1 MRCIPGPDAYFED
14 ADVLKIEGGPSAM
27 RIWLRQASLRTASR
41 PDRYHGPLRVT
52 LTGVTDA
59 ALIACPEALQLD
71 FVEVTL
77 IGQQSSAAWTLLT
90 QSTLAAVRA
99 A

>member
-1 MRCIPGPDAYFED
+1 
-14 ADVLKIEGGPSAM
+14 M
-27 RIWLRQASLRTASR
+27 RIWLRQASLRNAFR
-41 PDRYHGPLRVT
+41 PDLELGPLRVT

-59 ALIACPEALQLD
+59 ALIVCPEALQLD
-71 FVEVTL
+71 LVDVTL
-77 IGQQSSAAWTLLT
+77 IEQQSSAAWTLLT